1 MPLALFLMCNYILSV
16 VWWCLVVNLSTV
28 ALSLELREE
37 MGCGFYLKDGFAG
50 ATMLVEKIV
59 ISIIQ

>member
-1 MPLALFLMCNYILSV
+1 M
-16 VWWCLVVNLSTV
+16 VNLSTV

-37 MGCGFYLKDGFAG
+37 MGCGFYLKDGFTG